1 MILRLQ
7 LINQGK
13 ELRKFAKIGV
23 RKIRVVNTM
32 PTQMTTYVLCTQ
44 NVTKIRRGM
53 KLGILTKNQVSIA
66 QELNQIDYYLK
77 RIWNVKFVI
86 IIQ

>member
-23 RKIRVVNTM
+23 RNIRVVNTM

-44 NVTKIRRGM
+44 NVTKI
-53 KLGILTKNQVSIA
+53 
-66 QELNQIDYYLK
+66 
-77 RIWNVKFVI
+77 
-86 IIQ
+86 